1 VSDGHPEPAAQ
12 PGHGVSAL
20 DAEQTAAFAAFR
32 RPVGDD
38 DRALLK
44 DAHAMRL
51 LWDAQAG
58 AEATLALAAACT
70 PAARNASIWLNPPD
84 DTPTRVRVRRYG
96 EVMSVGDSARR
107 NVELK
112 ATDPDP
118 GSSLQ
123 VCRDLGAADHGVI
136 QQRDTYFNVERGG
149 LKLREELPGRPHL
162 IQFERADQSEQR
174 QSNYRIVEVDDGV
187 TLRAALEAALG
198 VRGVVE
204 KRRHLFLWQQVRI
217 HLDEVDGLGCFIELE
232 AVAPAQSDLSHE
244 HRLITQLRDAFAI
257 TDDRLRATGY
267 ASQLRI

>member
-1 VSDGHPEPAAQ
+1 MSA
-12 PGHGVSAL
+12 PGHCGRTSYGGPANRNAGSA
-20 DAEQTAAFAAFR
+20 
-32 RPVGDD
+32 V
-38 DRALLK
+38 LLETMIVPFLT

-58 AEATLALAAACT
+58 AEANPSLARYVYAGGEGRIYLVK
-70 PAARNASIWLNPPD
+70 PAGRHA
-84 DTPTRVRVRRYG
+84 TRVRVRRYG